1 MLGNAGAAMRNV
13 RATPALTAKATPA
26 WTRGIFAALAV
37 AGGCSK
43 GEPPRWDGG
52 DPAVAPLPA
61 ASGAVAVGPGHDGGA
76 PAPSSSAAAPPPA
89 ASSAAAAGPDEVAG
103 ALPQT
108 HDKPAESS
116 ATFDARMRAL
126 FEAVQANDPD
136 RAMPA
141 FFPLKAYEQVKA
153 VGNPAGDWRRR
164 LVAAYARDVRALHKR
179 LGKDAER
186 ATYVRTEV
194 PGERARWMEPGDE
207 YNKLGYYRVLGT
219 RVFYAID
226 GKESSFEVTSLISW
240 RGEWYVVHLTGFK

>member
-1 MLGNAGAAMRNV
+1 MRNV
-13 RATPALTAKATPA
+13 GSAPALTATLRARRA
-26 WTRGIFAALAV
+26 ARWALLAALSIAS
-37 AGGCSK
+37 GCGK
-43 GEPPRWDGG
+43 AEPPRWDGG
-52 DPAVAPLPA
+52 DPAIAPLPPGSGSA
-61 ASGAVAVGPGHDGGA
+61 AGSAAPRDGG
-76 PAPSSSAAAPPPA
+76 SSAAASASAQAAPPPS
-89 ASSAAAAGPDEVAG
+89 ASAAGPDEAAG

-108 HDKPAESS
+108 HDKPAEGS
-116 ATFDARMRAL
+116 AAFDARMRAL
-126 FEAVQANDPD
+126 FDAVQSNDPD

-194 PGERARWMEPGDE
+194 PAERARWMEPGDE

-219 RVFYAID
+219 RVFYAVD